1 MKRFEVEYF
10 MNGERLTIEVGDVE
24 HEYEAIERILETFEV
39 GDATEIK
46 NTQENMNIR
55 RFDES
60 KKEESPEISFDAKEL
75 VDKDTDP
82 GFTTNVEDQEKLE
95 KAFKKEMDK
104 VVKFENFVT
113 INIENIENVEMEI
126 ENDCD
131 DTDREEKSG
140 CGCCDECTGEPGC
153 YCGCEDCICSI
164 DDEEMSGTEDVISFG
179 DFKNEIE
186 D

>member
-1 MKRFEVEYF
+1 MKHLTRF
-10 MNGERLTIEVGDVE
+10 N
-24 HEYEAIERILETFEV
+24 ET
-39 GDATEIK
+39 
-46 NTQENMNIR
+46 
-55 RFDES
+55 
-60 KKEESPEISFDAKEL
+60 KKEETQEVKFNAKEL
-75 VDKDTDP
+75 VDKDVEP

-131 DTDREEKSG
+131 DEDSEYSTDKEEKSG
-140 CGCCDECTGEPGC
+140 CVCCDECTGEPGC